1 MEKIFL
7 QNVNLQLLRNMDW
20 ESVDGTTKLF
30 EIKSFDFQHIK
41 RITDFEKELRIIKEE
56 FQTPYHNGKWQV
68 TAIVTIGL
76 PNTGATKPLVYFKE
90 IITKTIPRERYYWEE
105 IKYIIPDTKKII
117 LNFQDIF
124 LDNLILNDENID
136 LSESFAKFIV
146 NATNKPLPNHLYN
159 SEHINSIINKLLM
172 LDKEVDISSRDSNLI
187 VENIH
192 FKTYKS
198 GLQENPKTRARVV
211 LNLLK
216 IMNIFDNM
224 SDIDRRESCI
234 YYFNFII
241 LKITSPKNIVLTYVK
256 DGFDIPDFDM
266 TIILPPVNFNRII
279 KINDEL
285 LIPSKDMS
293 SNSSEFKVPLI
304 LPDLNIQNL
313 NEILVKLEKIFN
325 FFIDNR
331 EVNINN
337 LLSNFSEGSIIQKN
351 DILYLITILKFKD
364 SEENQIIADTS
375 RLGPDKFSDILR
387 VYLNPT
393 LIKFDISNFSSDSCT
408 LILPDDDEFYKKAF
422 KMSQFKQIYYKLVND
437 FIFSANTTDNS
448 YFSTE
453 MVDYKSLFG
462 ETSASRKIFLE
473 LLGLYLDDGQEITKD
488 LQRDYRKNKRKI
500 DKLIKNTLK
509 INYFILEPSVDPINI
524 FRTSFDAIDKY
535 KKFIKDNKKNALYLP
550 NLANIKNNIIGN
562 YLEIFKTN
570 HPKVFKISLNQ
581 TTDILFSIMTK
592 ERIEL
597 YRKLQLEKNGQ
608 KKSQI
613 DEELK
618 DLKIIF
624 IFEKNNFTNFDNF
637 RDYMERIK
645 NIGNLK
651 SKYYDIPPIINLQTD
666 EAIKMISILP
676 RIGNFNKNPT
686 NTIFFEQIKD
696 RINFLFE
703 RIDSIADV
711 NDDNLI
717 ELIKTYANTYN
728 LYFPEAKY
736 MSHDFINRS
745 SSHFKPPVEG
755 LGREFDKILNYVD
768 KKYKGF
774 KQDNKK
780 ERIKMFEKLVY
791 YCIYIFYFDRK
802 IVYNINLPRD
812 NKKQFLNNLQNRLII
827 EINKNDTPITSVKEH
842 MPIIILKFD
851 ELDNFY
857 PLQKI
862 IKKYDIDNRY
872 QNLEFIVNKGKDVMN
887 KKKFD
892 DVKDEFLRICNKIN
906 KKNKNVLDF
915 QSFNKTI
922 INSIGID
929 FRVNLPSVKKG
940 ILEQIFYNIKNARI
954 IDISS
959 DEFYKDLWYMNKP
972 DNTNILIEYADQSRE
987 MLTITSDGK
996 FYAKNG
1002 FIHSRFF
1009 IGNNFSELKQ
1019 LDELVNEKNE
1029 DYKNKVYTFSKSGIS
1044 DVHIFRFKILNIFDG
1059 GDDIIK
1065 KENIRKLLNLNN
1077 ILSTYTNLVKLNHL
1091 KWSYVDSIGID
1102 AGGPLRLSL
1111 LKISEEIGIN
1121 IMEPIKYKNNKCLF
1135 YNFKKK
1141 KDQINDIYKDEND
1154 TSNSDVFLGKLFS
1167 KCLIFN
1173 YVMSINLDPLIYYII
1188 IKTFNF
1194 INSNDQHNNL
1204 DGSFFNR
1211 IDESKILISSY
1222 IKDNLLATFSNLKE
1236 FLDIELEI
1244 YDENLLGSECRHYD
1258 YLINLAK
1265 ISKQNWENN
1274 NEDDNEDLLADRER
1288 NDEIEKIYPY
1298 SLDRSIL
1305 DKSLY
1310 PLAKS
1315 EKNCFVDDKEDA
1327 TKKIKDASL
1336 CNEKIKIEYSK
1347 LEEDET
1353 REGGFKYVIAEGD
1366 IPLNFCNN
1374 FGKCQEFPAMKERRG
1389 FNNENFRLFNKLKK
1403 KAWEPYIKKY
1413 DWDDN
1418 GKEKKIIDYFK
1429 YMLEG
1434 NRLNSICNFTW
1445 GFLYNIYNISD
1456 RINVTSQYQQRFIN
1470 NFEKLTVRDL
1480 DTLISGLSEIG
1491 IDDFIKNMI
1500 ARKRGG
1506 IDVIDSEYTLTIFE
1520 IIKNQIRNESRKDK
1534 HYLNLLHRV
1543 FLDSWN
1549 VPIGGFVRN
1558 LKLKFYP
1565 SSSKN
1570 GQIMELVSKDDP
1582 NKITISDIENVIDGI
1597 TNIHS
1602 CFGEGDVYTNDKYE
1616 TLFNDK
1622 LRDPEFRNNMTEKI
1636 KFVEEEGLVKDILKF
1651 FTLESMK
1658 IKTESF
1664 ADNPY
1669 NVG

>member
-7 QNVNLQLLRNMDW
+7 DNVNLQLLRNMDW
-20 ESVDGTTKLF
+20 KSVDGTNKIF

-41 RITDFEKELRIIKEE
+41 SITDFEEELRIIKEE

-76 PNTGATKPLVYFKE
+76 PNTGATTPLTYFKE
-90 IITKTIPRERYYWEE
+90 IISKTIPRERYFYEE
-105 IKYIIPDTKKII
+105 IKYKIPDTKKII

-172 LDKEVDISSRDSNLI
+172 LDKEVDISSRDSNFF

-216 IMNIFDNM
+216 IMAIFEEM
-224 SDIDRRESCI
+224 SNIDRRESCI
-234 YYFNFII
+234 YYLNFII
-241 LKITSPKNIVLTYVK
+241 LKITSPKNIVLTYVR
-256 DGFDIPDFDM
+256 DGLDIPDFDM
-266 TIILPPVNFNRII
+266 TIILPHVNFNNYI
-279 KINDEL
+279 KINDKL
-285 LIPSKDMS
+285 LIPSKDMG
-293 SNSSEFKVPLI
+293 SNSNKFKVLLT
-304 LPDLNIQNL
+304 LPDLNIQIL
-313 NEILVKLEKIFN
+313 NEILLKLEKISK
-325 FFIDNR
+325 FIIVNR
-331 EVNINN
+331 KVNIND

-351 DILYLITILKFKD
+351 NILYLITILKFKD
-364 SEENQIIADTS
+364 SEENQIEIIADTS
-375 RLGPDKFSDILR
+375 RLGSDKISNILR

-422 KMSQFKQIYYKLVND
+422 KMSQFKEIYYKLVND

-462 ETSASRKIFLE
+462 ETSTSRKKFLE
-473 LLGLYLDDGQEITKD
+473 LLGLYLDDQEITKD
-488 LQRDYRKNKRKI
+488 LQRDYRKNKKKI

-509 INYFILEPSVDPINI
+509 INYFKLEPSVDPIDI
-524 FRTSFDAIDKY
+524 FTTSFHAIGKY
-535 KKFIKDNKKNALYLP
+535 KKFLKDNQKNSFYLP
-550 NLANIKNNIIGN
+550 NLADIEKEIITN
-562 YLEIFKTN
+562 YLNIFRTKYQFL
-570 HPKVFKISLNQ
+570 FKISINENASALY
-581 TTDILFSIMTK
+581 TVKTK
-592 ERIEL
+592 ERIES

-618 DLKIIF
+618 DLKII
-624 IFEKNNFTNFDNF
+624 INFEKNNFTKFDNF
-637 RDYMERIK
+637 RDYMELIN
-645 NIGNLK
+645 NICNLK
-651 SKYYDIPPIINLQTD
+651 DQYYDIPPIINLQTD
-666 EAIKMISILP
+666 EAINMISILP
-676 RIGNFNKNPT
+676 RIGNFNKNP
-686 NTIFFEQIKD
+686 ILLEQIKD

-717 ELIKTYANTYN
+717 ELFKTYANTYN

-736 MSHDFINRS
+736 ISHDFINRS
-745 SSHFKPPVEG
+745 SDYFKPKVG
-755 LGREFDKILNYVD
+755 KAGIEFDKILKYVY
-768 KKYKGF
+768 KKYQGF

-780 ERIKMFEKLVY
+780 ERIEMFDRLVY
-791 YCIYIFYFDRK
+791 YCIYIFYYDRK

-812 NKKQFLNNLQNRLII
+812 NKKQFLNNLQDRLII
-827 EINKNDTPITSVKEH
+827 EINKNGIPTTSVEEH

-851 ELDNFY
+851 ELNNFY

-892 DVKDEFLRICNKIN
+892 DVKDDFLRICNKLN

-922 INSIGID
+922 INSID
-929 FRVNLPSVKKG
+929 REFPVNLPSVKKS
-940 ILEQIFYNIKNARI
+940 ILEQIFYNINNAKI

-972 DNTNILIEYADQSRE
+972 DNTNILIEYMDQSRE
-987 MLTITSDGK
+987 MLTITSEGK
-996 FYAKNG
+996 FYPKDG
-1002 FIHSRFF
+1002 FIHNRFF
-1009 IGNNFSELKQ
+1009 IGDNFLNLKQ
-1019 LDELVNEKNE
+1019 LDKLVNEKN
-1029 DYKNKVYTFSKSGIS
+1029 YKNKVYTFSKSGIS
-1044 DVHIFRFKILNIFDG
+1044 DVHILRFKILNIFDG
-1059 GDDIIK
+1059 GDDIEIK
-1065 KENIRKLLNLNN
+1065 IGIRKLLNLNN

-1121 IMEPIKYKNNKCLF
+1121 IMEPIKYKNNECLF

-1141 KDQINDIYKDEND
+1141 KDQINDIYKDGDD
-1154 TSNSDVFLGKLFS
+1154 TSNFDVFLGKLFS

-1188 IKTFNF
+1188 IKSFNF
-1194 INSNDQHNNL
+1194 INSNDLHNNL

-1211 IDESKILISSY
+1211 IDESKMIISSY

-1265 ISKQNWENN
+1265 MSKQDWGDFD
-1274 NEDDNEDLLADRER
+1274 EDDNENLLVARES
-1288 NDEIEKIYPY
+1288 NGEIKKIYPY
-1298 SLDRSIL
+1298 PFDDSIMQT
-1305 DKSLY
+1305 
-1310 PLAKS
+1310 PLTLKS
-1315 EKNCFVDDKEDA
+1315 EKNCFVESKEDD
-1327 TKKIKDASL
+1327 TKIKEPSL
-1336 CNEKIKIEYSK
+1336 CNEKKFITFNKLVDDDKEESKFKSVKIPAIIK
-1347 LEEDET
+1347 
-1353 REGGFKYVIAEGD
+1353 
-1366 IPLNFCNN
+1366 LNFCNSK
-1374 FGKCQEFPAMKERRG
+1374 GKCQEHPAKPDRVKLKQS
-1389 FNNENFRLFNKLKK
+1389 NFKLYNKLKK
-1403 KAWEPYIKKY
+1403 KAREPYIKKY
-1413 DWDDN
+1413 NWDDN
-1418 GKEKKIIDYFK
+1418 GKEEKIKDYFK

-1434 NRLNSICNFTW
+1434 NRLNSISNFTW

-1456 RINVTSQYQQRFIN
+1456 RIGRTSQYQQRFIN

-1480 DTLISGLSEIG
+1480 DTLITGIREIQ

-1500 ARKRGG
+1500 ARKRDSG
-1506 IDVIDSEYTLTIFE
+1506 IDIDSEYTLTIFE
-1520 IIKNQIRNESRKDK
+1520 IIKNQIRKESQRDK
-1534 HYLNLLHRV
+1534 HYLNLLHKV

-1549 VPIGGFVRN
+1549 VPIGGFVSN
-1558 LKLKFYP
+1558 LKLRFYP
-1565 SSSKN
+1565 SNYKN
-1570 GQIMELVSKDDP
+1570 RQIMEITNKDDA
-1582 NKITISDIENVIDGI
+1582 NKITITDIENTIDGI
-1597 TNIHS
+1597 TDIHS
-1602 CFGEGDVYTNDKYE
+1602 CFGQGDVYTNDKYE

-1622 LRDPEFRNNMTEKI
+1622 LIDPTFNNMTEKI
-1636 KFVEEEGLVKDILKF
+1636 KFVEKEGLVKDILKF

-1658 IKTESF
+1658 KQTESL

-1669 NVG
+1669 NIG